1 MRGGSMIEITPIS
14 TMPPI
19 KKIKRII
26 REDKN
31 SPDKQ
36 PSQEHED
43 KELILD
49 DSEPQHIDE
58 IV

>member
-1 MRGGSMIEITPIS
+1 MIEITPIS